1 MNRGVFFVTV
11 ATMAALSPPTVKT
24 DCIPE
29 GSYVSTTLIPFVFM
43 NLWKIP
49 LMYHQW
55 YVQSVFVFFQCMDS
69 IKPCCR
75 LNALRDGRIRHDEY
89 ICFIFGQG
97 LCQPFHAIP
106 QIRLYVQLVQ
116 QLNETNYME
125 LRRQYRMTLDR
136 DATADLE
143 DSYILPSKAN
153 AFVQQLYH
161 GIAT

>member
-1 MNRGVFFVTV
+1 MNRGIFIVTAV
-11 ATMAALSPPTVKT
+11 TMAALSPPTVKT
-24 DCIPE
+24 DCILE
-29 GSYVSTTLIPFVFM
+29 GSY
-43 NLWKIP
+43 
-49 LMYHQW
+49 
-55 YVQSVFVFFQCMDS
+55 
-69 IKPCCR
+69 PCCR

-125 LRRQYRMTLDR
+125 LRRQYRKTLDSET
-136 DATADLE
+136 TADLE